1 MNRSAFFA
9 SIKAS
14 LFGGRLGQK
23 QVDGM
28 NILLDTQERHFPDMA
43 SDQLAYVLATIYHE
57 TGATMQPVKEL
68 GGSSYFKR
76 MYDIH
81 GARPAKARELG
92 NLQAGDGA
100 KFPGMGFVQ
109 STGRAN
115 ARKASKLIREVLG
128 DEVDFEKT
136 PDLLMDPEYS
146 AIIAFYGM
154 ANGIFTGKKLSH
166 YIDNDGVEDPQEFT
180 TSRRII
186 NGMDRSQLIASY
198 AKKFIKALQKGD
210 EVLVDLG
217 KQATGKPMM
226 ESKTAW
232 ATYLTTAAG
241 GAAVADKAI
250 DNAQTVLDTATKVSE
265 SWEIV
270 VRVGPWVLAAVVIG
284 ICAYIIIS
292 ERYKK
297 SVELGI

>member
-28 NILLDTQERHFPDMA
+28 NVLLDTQERHFPDMA
-43 SDQLAYVLATIYHE
+43 SDRLAYVLATIYHE
-57 TGATMQPVKEL
+57 TGATMQPVKEN
-68 GGSSYFKR
+68 GGSSYFQR
-76 MYDIH
+76 MYDIR

-92 NLQAGDGA
+92 NLQPGDGA

-115 ARKASKLIREVLG
+115 ARKATKLIREVLG

-154 ANGIFTGKKLSH
+154 VHGIFTGKKLSN
-166 YIDNDGVEDPQEFT
+166 YINNDGVEEKDEFT
-180 TSRRII
+180 ASRRII

-198 AKKFIKALQKGD
+198 AKKFIKAIQKGD

-217 KQATGKPMM
+217 DQATGKPMI

-241 GAAVADKAI
+241 GAAVVDKVA
-250 DNAQTVLDTATKVSE
+250 DNAQSILDTASKVSD
-265 SWEIV
+265 SWDIV
-270 VRVGPWVLAAVVIG
+270 SRVGPWVLAAVVIAV
-284 ICAYIIIS
+284 CAYIIVS

-297 SVELGI
+297 SVEMGV